1 MEACRRKKGSKI
13 LTELE
18 KRLLGMLESL
28 LSITEQFTE
37 GEIQFD
43 NDEMEEWHRISAEV
57 ADIRDGDQV

>member
-1 MEACRRKKGSKI
+1 M
-13 LTELE
+13 TELE

-43 NDEMEEWHRISAEV
+43 NDAMEEWHRISAEV
-57 ADIRDGDQV
+57 ADVRDGDQV